1 MLTDTAIRNAKP
13 SAKPRK
19 FFDGGGLCLLVAPAG
34 GKWWRVN
41 YRFGGRRKTISLGV
55 YPDVSLTDAR
65 AKRDEA
71 RQLLGQGID
80 PSEARRDAKAREAA
94 ERLARRAASSV
105 RVVAAVDGDVEI
117 WKGRSMVRLMADEAR
132 AVKELFNK
140 LIA

>member
-13 SAKPRK
+13 TAKPRK
-19 FFDGGGLCLLVAPAG
+19 FFDDGGLCLLVAPAG
-34 GKWWRVN
+34 GKWWRLN
-41 YRFGGRRKTISLGV
+41 YRFGGRRKTISIGV

-94 ERLARRAASSV
+94 ERLARRAASSI
-105 RVVAAVDGDVEI
+105 RVVAAVDGDLEI
-117 WKGRSMVRLMADEAR
+117 WKGRSIVPAS
-132 AVKELFNK
+132 
-140 LIA
+140 